1 MQRLKLSQTDY
12 NTFLSKCTPQNST
25 ESNAWRESIKYKE
38 HISADPW
45 IQDKCF
51 YLQCGQHQIHVFFSF
66 KQVWAGKPT
75 RGLDAALADKMFS
88 FYWGGGFP
96 ANASQMRGSDKL
108 WHVPKQTH
116 VPHCQPNL
124 FPSQEIN
131 AACQMSPTC
140 CQGSE
145 WCFRGFW
152 GGLGVSGWG
161 GKLCRGMSWG
171 CLHFCILIWGGGG
184 GVMVEA
190 SLKDRSCRW
199 DKLRQ
204 MWSCLG
210 HLLLQTFDLF

>member
-1 MQRLKLSQTDY
+1 
-12 NTFLSKCTPQNST
+12 
-25 ESNAWRESIKYKE
+25 
-38 HISADPW
+38 
-45 IQDKCF
+45 
-51 YLQCGQHQIHVFFSF
+51 
-66 KQVWAGKPT
+66 
-75 RGLDAALADKMFS
+75 MFS

-184 GVMVEA
+184 GGNGWSLPEGQILQVGQTEA
-190 SLKDRSCRW
+190 DVVLFGASVAANILVLFVKWVIQQQKRGNFRFTWYFYVDDNLYSGLCRFFLVW
-199 DKLRQ
+199 NNVATVNWFGRQ
-204 MWSCLG
+204 
-210 HLLLQTFDLF
+210 